1 MSINNGNQ
9 YTQVS
14 NEIHGDYKFSDS
26 SFVNTSDNKLY
37 AKEMMNRFGKN
48 VNSSV
53 VETYSIPLN
62 SIRRQIFLAER
73 VILDTIKDIE
83 DLMKKVFINPNL
95 NLDLLVSHQNLWDEL
110 NKTLRIE
117 SPQMIEFFNKKI
129 NNGSYSTVSKEEDKK
144 IDISFGLMPEDQVG
158 LMPED
163 QVISIDPRESDGTL
177 DGLVTIQP
185 YPPEFDKP
193 SNISLPIPGYI
204 CYEEVSFAERMN
216 STISRKF
223 LQEYEYSIAHST
235 FSYFFQ
241 FRKLLNYLL
250 NEIKSVQMSLS
261 IDFGDDYENEL
272 QQKIAM
278 HYDSWGKTAL
288 HYTSRIAKTII
299 SKSGEI
305 PGTELDQISKEQA
318 SKFQAFFAIKLNSVN
333 SEIEDILSSLK
344 RDLYDNSEI
353 FYTRYINPALKFS
366 SEISNPLEL
375 DYQTTSVGKSIP
387 FLAEEL
393 LIASVLMKG
402 NFTSVVADIVD
413 RHHIVIGKIDALLR
427 LVHEKRKY
435 ANFIA
440 QLSFKGVQKPN
451 LLLPVSDDWAS
462 PLFRQVIISPTRKD
476 DLKSSHSLLQGLDE
490 DHHPQYLLKDGG
502 KIIGDILVAEGI
514 TIDGVDLSVH
524 AHTGTDGSTKISS
537 LDIDYQTAR
546 NPENLQQGVVAPIS
560 LAISNFN
567 VDIVNGLPRCD
578 AVIKIEIDDN
588 ILDNYEYEI
597 IYTEVT

>member
-1 MSINNGNQ
+1 MSVNSTNQ
-9 YTQVS
+9 YTEVN

-26 SFVNTSDNKLY
+26 SFVNTSDNQVY
-37 AKEMMNRFGKN
+37 AQAMMNRYGKN
-48 VNSSV
+48 ANSSV
-53 VETYSIPLN
+53 METYSIPLDFV
-62 SIRRQIFLAER
+62 RRQTSLAEQ
-73 VILDTIKDIE
+73 VILDTTKDIE

-95 NLDLLVSHQNLWDEL
+95 NLDLLVCHQNLWDEL

-117 SPQMIEFFNKKI
+117 SPQIIEFFNKKI
-129 NNGSYSTVSKEEDKK
+129 NNSLYSSTSTQNITDSAQDANLEDFPK
-144 IDISFGLMPEDQVG
+144 IINDNPS
-158 LMPED
+158 
-163 QVISIDPRESDGTL
+163 SSDGESI
-177 DGLVTIQP
+177 TIQP
-185 YPPEFDKP
+185 YPPPFDKS
-193 SNISLPIPGYI
+193 SNIKISIPSYI
-204 CYEEVSFAERMN
+204 CYEEISFAERMN

-223 LQEYEYSIAHST
+223 LQEYEQSIAHST

-241 FRKLLNYLL
+241 FRKLLNHLL
-250 NEIKSVQMSLS
+250 NEVKSIQISLAT
-261 IDFGDDYENEL
+261 DFGDAYENEL
-272 QQKIAM
+272 QQKIAV

-299 SKSGEI
+299 SKPGEI

-318 SKFQAFFAIKLNSVN
+318 SKFQAFFAIKLNAVN

-344 RDLYDNSEI
+344 RDLSDNSEI

-366 SEISNPLEL
+366 SEISSPLEL

-402 NFTSVVADIVD
+402 NFTSVVADIID
-413 RHHIVIGKIDALLR
+413 RHHTVIGKTDALLR

-440 QLSFKGVQKPN
+440 QLSFRGVQKPN
-451 LLLPVSDDWAS
+451 LLLPISDDWAS
-462 PLFRQVIISPTRKD
+462 SLFKQVIISPTRKD

-490 DHHPQYLLKDGG
+490 DHHPQYLLRDGG

-514 TIDGVDLSVH
+514 TIDGVDLSKH
-524 AHTGTDGSTKISS
+524 AHTGVDGSSKISS
-537 LDIDYQTAR
+537 LDIDYQAAR
-546 NPENLQQGVVAPIS
+546 SPDSATVAVVAP
-560 LAISNFN
+560 LAVAISNFN

-578 AVIKIEIDDN
+578 AVVNIEIDDN

>member
-1 MSINNGNQ
+1 MSVNNSNQ
-9 YTQVS
+9 YTEVNNQ
-14 NEIHGDYKFSDS
+14 IHGDYKFSDS
-26 SFVNTSDNKLY
+26 SFVNTSDNQAY
-37 AKEMMNRFGKN
+37 AREMMKNIGKN
-48 VNSSV
+48 SNSSV
-53 VETYSIPLN
+53 IETYSIPLDF
-62 SIRRQIFLAER
+62 IRRQTFLAEK

-83 DLMKKVFINPNL
+83 DLMKKVFINPTLNTNL
-95 NLDLLVSHQNLWDEL
+95 LISHQNLWNEL

-117 SPQMIEFFNKKI
+117 SPESIEFFNKKI
-129 NNGSYSTVSKEEDKK
+129 KNSSYSSTSTVNENSEITNTDLMDPKEKSNLEDFPK
-144 IDISFGLMPEDQVG
+144 IINDDPSSSDE
-158 LMPED
+158 E
-163 QVISIDPRESDGTL
+163 SI
-177 DGLVTIQP
+177 TIQP
-185 YPPEFDKP
+185 YPPESNKP
-193 SNISLPIPGYI
+193 SNIKIAIPFYI

-216 STISRKF
+216 STISRNF
-223 LQEYEYSIAHST
+223 LQEYEQSIAHST

-250 NEIKSVQMSLS
+250 NEVKSIQTSLLT
-261 IDFGDDYENEL
+261 DFGDAYENEL
-272 QQKIAM
+272 QQKIAV

-299 SKSGEI
+299 SKPGEI

-318 SKFQAFFAIKLNSVN
+318 SKFQAFFAIKLNAVN

-344 RDLYDNSEI
+344 RDLHDNSEI

-375 DYQTTSVGKSIP
+375 DYQTTAVGKSIP

-402 NFTSVVADIVD
+402 NFTSVVADIID
-413 RHHIVIGKIDALLR
+413 RHNIVIGKTDALLR
-427 LVHEKRKY
+427 LIHEKRKY

-440 QLSFKGVQKPN
+440 QMSFKGVQKPN
-451 LLLPVSDDWAS
+451 VLLPVSDDWAS
-462 PLFRQVIISPTRKD
+462 SLFRQVFISPTRKD

-502 KIIGDILVAEGI
+502 RIIGDILVAEGV
-514 TIDGVDLSVH
+514 TIDGVDLSTH

-537 LDIDYQTAR
+537 LDIDYQGAR
-546 NPENLQQGVVAPIS
+546 NSNNSQRLVTAPLSVAIAS
-560 LAISNFN
+560 FS

-578 AVIKIEIDDN
+578 AVVNIEIDDN
-588 ILDNYEYEI
+588 IIDNHEYEI

>member
-1 MSINNGNQ
+1 MSVNNNNQ
-9 YTQVS
+9 YTEVNNQ
-14 NEIHGDYKFSDS
+14 IHGDYKFSDS
-26 SFVNTSDNKLY
+26 SFVNTSDNKAY
-37 AKEMMNRFGKN
+37 AREMMRTTGKTSN
-48 VNSSV
+48 GSV
-53 VETYSIPLN
+53 METYSIPLN
-62 SIRRQIFLAER
+62 SIRRQTSLAQQ

-83 DLMKKVFINPNL
+83 NLMKKVFINPNL

-110 NKTLRIE
+110 NKTLRVE
-117 SPQMIEFFNKKI
+117 SPEIIEFFNKKI
-129 NNGSYSTVSKEEDKK
+129 NNSLYSSTSTVSENSNTTEQDPYLEDFPK
-144 IDISFGLMPEDQVG
+144 IINDDPLSSDEGL
-158 LMPED
+158 
-163 QVISIDPRESDGTL
+163 I
-177 DGLVTIQP
+177 TIQP
-185 YPPEFDKP
+185 YPPESNKP
-193 SNISLPIPGYI
+193 SNIKMPIPSYVS
-204 CYEEVSFAERMN
+204 YEEVSFAERMN

-223 LQEYEYSIAHST
+223 LQEYEHSIAHST

-250 NEIKSVQMSLS
+250 NEVKSIQMSLS
-261 IDFGDDYENEL
+261 TDFGDDYENEL
-272 QQKIAM
+272 QQKIAV

-299 SKSGEI
+299 SKPGEI

-318 SKFQAFFAIKLNSVN
+318 SKFQAFFAIKLNAVN

-344 RDLYDNSEI
+344 RDLHDNSEI

-366 SEISNPLEL
+366 SDISNPLEL

-413 RHHIVIGKIDALLR
+413 RHHTVIGKTDALLR
-427 LVHEKRKY
+427 LIHEKRKY

-440 QLSFKGVQKPN
+440 QMSFKGVQKPN
-451 LLLPVSDDWAS
+451 LLLPVSDDWVS
-462 PLFRQVIISPTRKD
+462 SLFRQVIISPTRKD

-502 KIIGDILVAEGI
+502 RIIGDILVAEGV
-514 TIDGVDLSVH
+514 TIDGIDLSTH
-524 AHTGTDGSTKISS
+524 AHKGTDGSNKISS
-537 LDIDYQTAR
+537 LDIDYETAR
-546 NPENLQQGVVAPIS
+546 NSDRIKDAVTIPIS
-560 LAISNFN
+560 IDIAQFN
-567 VDIVNGLPRCD
+567 VDIVNGVPRCD
-578 AVIKIEIDDN
+578 AVVNIEINDN
-588 ILDNYEYEI
+588 ILDNHEYEI

>member
-1 MSINNGNQ
+1 MSINNSNQ
-9 YTQVS
+9 YTEVNNQ
-14 NEIHGDYKFSDS
+14 IHGDYKFSDS
-26 SFVNTSDNKLY
+26 SFVNTSDNQAY
-37 AKEMMNRFGKN
+37 AREMLRTVGK
-48 VNSSV
+48 SSNGSV
-53 VETYSIPLN
+53 METYSLPLN
-62 SIRRQIFLAER
+62 SIRGQISLAEQ

-95 NLDLLVSHQNLWDEL
+95 NLDLLISHQNLWDEL
-110 NKTLRIE
+110 NKTLRVE
-117 SPQMIEFFNKKI
+117 SPQIIEFFNKKI
-129 NNGSYSTVSKEEDKK
+129 NNSSYSTVSKEEDKN
-144 IDISFGLMPEDQVG
+144 IDISFGL
-158 LMPED
+158 
-163 QVISIDPRESDGTL
+163 IDPKEDPYLEDFPKIINDNPSSSDE
-177 DGLVTIQP
+177 GLITIQP
-185 YPPEFDKP
+185 YPPEFNKP
-193 SNISLPIPGYI
+193 SNIKMPIPSYI
-204 CYEEVSFAERMN
+204 SYEEVSFAERMN

-223 LQEYEYSIAHST
+223 LQEYEHSIAHST

-250 NEIKSVQMSLS
+250 NEVKSIKMSLS

-272 QQKIAM
+272 QQKIAV

-299 SKSGEI
+299 SKPGEI

-318 SKFQAFFAIKLNSVN
+318 SKFQAFFAIKLNAVN

-344 RDLYDNSEI
+344 RDLHDNSEI

-366 SEISNPLEL
+366 SDISNPLEL

-402 NFTSVVADIVD
+402 NFTSVVADIID
-413 RHHIVIGKIDALLR
+413 RHHTVIGKTDALLR

-440 QLSFKGVQKPN
+440 QMSFKGVQKPN
-451 LLLPVSDDWAS
+451 LLLPVSDDWVS
-462 PLFRQVIISPTRKD
+462 SLFRQVIISPTRKD

-502 KIIGDILVAEGI
+502 RIIGDILVAEGI
-514 TIDGVDLSVH
+514 TIDGVDLNTH

-537 LDIDYQTAR
+537 LDIDYQGAR
-546 NPENLQQGVVAPIS
+546 NLNNSQELVTAPLSVAIAS
-560 LAISNFN
+560 FS

-578 AVIKIEIDDN
+578 AVVNIEIDDN
-588 ILDNYEYEI
+588 IIDNHEYEI

>member
-1 MSINNGNQ
+1 MSINNSNQ
-9 YTQVS
+9 YTGVNNQ
-14 NEIHGDYKFSDS
+14 IHGDYKFSDS
-26 SFVNTSDNKLY
+26 SFVNTSDNQAY
-37 AKEMMNRFGKN
+37 AGEMLRTVGK
-48 VNSSV
+48 SSNGSV
-53 VETYSIPLN
+53 METYSLPLN
-62 SIRRQIFLAER
+62 SIRRQISLAEQ

-110 NKTLRIE
+110 NKTLRVE
-117 SPQMIEFFNKKI
+117 SPQIVEFFNKKI
-129 NNGSYSTVSKEEDKK
+129 NNSAYSTVPKEEDKK
-144 IDISFGLMPEDQVG
+144 IDISFGLEDPKGDPYLEDFPKIIDDDPSSSDEG
-158 LMPED
+158 LM
-163 QVISIDPRESDGTL
+163 
-177 DGLVTIQP
+177 TIQP
-185 YPPEFDKP
+185 YPPQYNKP
-193 SNISLPIPGYI
+193 SNIKISIPFYI
-204 CYEEVSFAERMN
+204 CYEEVAFAERMN

-223 LQEYEYSIAHST
+223 LQEYEHAIAHST

-250 NEIKSVQMSLS
+250 NEVKSIQISLLT
-261 IDFGDDYENEL
+261 DFGDAYENEL
-272 QQKIAM
+272 QQKIAV

-299 SKSGEI
+299 SKPGEI

-318 SKFQAFFAIKLNSVN
+318 SKFQAFFAIKLNAVN

-344 RDLYDNSEI
+344 RDLHDNSEI

-366 SEISNPLEL
+366 SDISNPLEL

-402 NFTSVVADIVD
+402 NFTSVVADIID
-413 RHHIVIGKIDALLR
+413 RHHTVIGKTDALLR

-440 QLSFKGVQKPN
+440 QMSFKGVQKPN
-451 LLLPVSDDWAS
+451 LLLSVSDDWVS
-462 PLFRQVIISPTRKD
+462 SLFRQVFISPTRKD

-502 KIIGDILVAEGI
+502 RIIGDILVAEGV
-514 TIDGVDLSVH
+514 TIDGVDLSTH

-537 LDIDYQTAR
+537 LDIDYQEAR
-546 NPENLQQGVVAPIS
+546 NSNNSQKLVTAPLSVAIAGFS
-560 LAISNFN
+560 

-578 AVIKIEIDDN
+578 AVVSIEIDDN
-588 ILDNYEYEI
+588 ILDNHEYEI

>member
-1 MSINNGNQ
+1 MSVNNNNQ
-9 YTQVS
+9 YTEVNNQ
-14 NEIHGDYKFSDS
+14 IHGDYKFSDS
-26 SFVNTSDNKLY
+26 SFVNISDNKAY
-37 AKEMMNRFGKN
+37 ARELMRTTGK
-48 VNSSV
+48 SSNGSV
-53 VETYSIPLN
+53 IETYSIPLN
-62 SIRRQIFLAER
+62 SIRRQTSLAEQ

-83 DLMKKVFINPNL
+83 NLMKKVFINPNL

-110 NKTLRIE
+110 NKTLRVE
-117 SPQMIEFFNKKI
+117 SPEIIEFFNKKI
-129 NNGSYSTVSKEEDKK
+129 NNSLYSSTSTVSENSNTTEQDPYLEDFPK
-144 IDISFGLMPEDQVG
+144 IINDDPLSSDEGL
-158 LMPED
+158 
-163 QVISIDPRESDGTL
+163 I
-177 DGLVTIQP
+177 TIQP
-185 YPPEFDKP
+185 YPPESNKP
-193 SNISLPIPGYI
+193 SNIKMPIPSYVS
-204 CYEEVSFAERMN
+204 YEEVSFAERMN

-223 LQEYEYSIAHST
+223 LQEYEHSIAHST

-250 NEIKSVQMSLS
+250 NEVKSIQMSLS
-261 IDFGDDYENEL
+261 TDFGDDYENEL
-272 QQKIAM
+272 QQKIAV

-299 SKSGEI
+299 SKPGEI

-318 SKFQAFFAIKLNSVN
+318 SKFQAFFAIKLNAVN

-344 RDLYDNSEI
+344 RDLHDNSEI

-366 SEISNPLEL
+366 SDISNPLEL

-413 RHHIVIGKIDALLR
+413 RHHTVIGKADALLR
-427 LVHEKRKY
+427 LIHEKRKY

-440 QLSFKGVQKPN
+440 QMSFKGVQKPN
-451 LLLPVSDDWAS
+451 LLLPVSDDWVS
-462 PLFRQVIISPTRKD
+462 SLFRQVIISPTRKD

-502 KIIGDILVAEGI
+502 RIIGDILVAEGV
-514 TIDGVDLSVH
+514 TIDGIDLSTH
-524 AHTGTDGSTKISS
+524 AHKGTDGSNKISS
-537 LDIDYQTAR
+537 LDIDYETAR
-546 NPENLQQGVVAPIS
+546 NSDRIKDAVTIPIS
-560 LAISNFN
+560 IAIAQFN
-567 VDIVNGLPRCD
+567 VDIVNGVPRCD
-578 AVIKIEIDDN
+578 AVVNIEIDDN
-588 ILDNYEYEI
+588 ILDNHEYEI